1 MSLSVHVI
9 FHDKDY
15 LPPVPQVLLES
26 DPDTSVPVC
35 PDVPLVFTCNA
46 TELGSL
52 SWYRDGAA
60 FFSINS
66 AGGTTGTPP
75 DGLQVV
81 INSVRQSGP
90 NPTNADFISTLT
102 GDNATLVGGSEICCG
117 VLTLLDDCINVT
129 LKSKLIWISSCRY
142 LLRYYM
148 YV

>member
-1 MSLSVHVI
+1 MSLSVHVV

-52 SWYRDGAA
+52 SWYRDGAS
-60 FFSINS
+60 FFTINT
-66 AGGTTGTPP
+66 AGGTAGTPP
-75 DGLQVV
+75 DGLQVAV
-81 INSVRQSGP
+81 DSVQ
-90 NPTNADFISTLT
+90 PTGAIADFISTLT
-102 GDNATLVGGSEICCG
+102 VDNATLVGGSEICCG
-117 VLTLLDDCINVT
+117 VLTSFDDCINVT
-129 LKSKLIWISSCRY
+129 LKSRLIWIYSCRY